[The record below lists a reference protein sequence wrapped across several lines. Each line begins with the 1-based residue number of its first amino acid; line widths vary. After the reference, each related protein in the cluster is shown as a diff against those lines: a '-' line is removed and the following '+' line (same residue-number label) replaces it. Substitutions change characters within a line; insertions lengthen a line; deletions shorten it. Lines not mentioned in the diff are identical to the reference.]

1 MKVLIGSNSFGLEA
15 VIEELEPR
23 HPQIEFVHCPENG
36 DIMKA
41 VADAD
46 VYLGWLS
53 RSVFLAAESLKWIQS
68 PSSGVDRFLS
78 IEELRR
84 SDVILTSAGGTH
96 GAALAD
102 HVFAMILAFTRQI
115 RSFVV
120 HQKEHRW
127 SKRELRPLL
136 RELTGSTLGI
146 VGFGVVGGELAKRA
160 RGFDMRILA
169 VDLLQKDR
177 PEWVERLAPP
187 EELDRLL
194 EESDFVVVTVPYT
207 EITRGLFDRRRLAK
221 MRPSAMLVGVS
232 RGEIIDETALA
243 AALREGRLAAAAL
256 DVFGEEPLSGNSPLW
271 DVPNLLLTPHAAGG
285 TQFEAERILEIF
297 VDNLERFLRN
307 DLPLRNQVDKLR
319 GF

>member
-1 MKVLIGSNSFGLEA
+1 M
-15 VIEELEPR
+15 
-23 HPQIEFVHCPENG
+23 
-36 DIMKA
+36 
-41 VADAD
+41 
-46 VYLGWLS
+46 
-53 RSVFLAAESLKWIQS
+53 
-68 PSSGVDRFLS
+68 
-78 IEELRR
+78 
-84 SDVILTSAGGTH
+84 
-96 GAALAD
+96 
-102 HVFAMILAFTRQI
+102 
-115 RSFVV
+115 
-120 HQKEHRW
+120 
-127 SKRELRPLL
+127 
-136 RELTGSTLGI
+136 
-146 VGFGVVGGELAKRA
+146 
-160 RGFDMRILA
+160 
-169 VDLLQKDR
+169 
-177 PEWVERLAPP
+177 
-187 EELDRLL
+187 ELDRLL

-256 DVFGEEPLSGNSPLW
+256 DVFEEEPLSGGSPLW